1 MVGKRSSA
9 PLRAATTMMALLL
22 LASCQGQP
30 APRSQDPVINL
41 KVLMTHDWAETSPFL
56 AAVQEFEKANPNVR
70 IQIEKQ
76 QIRLMSQIVTSRVAN
91 GDPPDVVQWH
101 AFAAG
106 AQGLAEPL
114 EDLWQKNGITRE
126 EFFPGAVADVDWSS
140 HLYGVPLDTNALVL
154 FYRTSDVN
162 SAKLGVPDFDSFPDL
177 TRSAKP
183 LTSPD
188 GSHRAIALPNS
199 YWSTYGWIK
208 ANGGEVVDVGP
219 DGVPTFSLNSPKVV
233 ETVQF
238 LASLVRSGNAFPP
251 AGANSNSDTLSL
263 FRSGSATFFTSG
275 SWDLATLAAPES
287 AGTFD
292 VTLMPQGMSGQ
303 TQGSVMGGSSLFVP
317 KGSKNRELAFDF
329 MKLLI
334 SDKYALR
341 FAKEEGRLP
350 VRDRVYKDAYFSDPK
365 LQVFLKQIETAH
377 PLLLEAFPVATTA
390 FENALTSI
398 LVDGADTVKALN
410 AAQAT
415 AEESQKT
422 QVARPDPA
430 LEQKG
435 R

>member
-1 MVGKRSSA
+1 MNLVRQHSRA
-9 PLRAATTMMALLL
+9 PLRATAAAITVLFM
-22 LASCQGQP
+22 LASCGSQP
-30 APRSQDPVINL
+30 KGSTPEPVVNL
-41 KVLMTHDWAETSPFL
+41 KILMTDDWAETLPFL
-56 AAVQEFEKANPNVR
+56 AAVQEFEQVNPRVR
-70 IQIEKQ
+70 VQIEKQ
-76 QIRLMSQIVTSRVAN
+76 PIRLMSQIVTSRVEN
-91 GDPPDVVQWH
+91 GNPPDVVQWH

-114 EDLWQKNGITRE
+114 EDLWEKNQITRE

-140 HLYGVPLDTNALVL
+140 HLYGIPLDTNALVL
-154 FYRTSDVN
+154 FYRTSDV
-162 SAKLGVPDFDSFPDL
+162 SAAKLGVADFDSFPDL
-177 TRSAKP
+177 TAAAKP

-188 GSHRAIALPNS
+188 GARRAIALPNS

-208 ANGGEVVDVGP
+208 ANGGEVVQVGP
-219 DGVPTFSLNSPKVV
+219 DGSPTFTLNSPKVV

-238 LASLVRSGNAFPP
+238 LASLVRSGRAFPP

-275 SWDLATLAAPES
+275 SWDLATLDAPDS

-292 VTLMPQGMSGQ
+292 VTLMPRGAEGT

-317 KGSKNRELAFDF
+317 KGSKNRDLAFDF

-350 VRDRVYKDAYFSDPK
+350 VRARVYENDYFKDPK
-365 LQVFLKQIETAH
+365 LQVFQEQIKTAY
-377 PLLLEAFPVATTA
+377 PLLLEAFPDATVA

-398 LVDGADTVKALN
+398 LVDGADVSQALD

-415 AEESQKT
+415 AEQSQK
-422 QVARPDPA
+422 PPPA
-430 LEQKG
+430 P
-435 R
+435 RS